1 MQWTLAAGA
10 AVRSSLSFAFDH
22 TLFKESPKVGFPILQ
37 GMTDETMAQ
46 FTVVLPKGTN
56 YTVVTSAPQTEITR
70 IHEFETSDFCVWGF
84 KATGLELDQTY
95 ALQFI
100 DSKGEVKD
108 QREFSALNLSA
119 RKVRLGIVSCAMD
132 HLHRDD
138 IWREFEKQ
146 KPDLALFIGDNVY
159 CDRRALNEKVDIPD
173 PQLIWDRYVATR
185 QRVAFYFQK
194 RLTPTL
200 AIWDDHDFGG
210 NNSLKS
216 FPYVKE
222 TTDTFNAFFAQ
233 EAGPSLIAGPGIARK
248 LSAFGGDLFMLDG
261 RSFRSEPK
269 VSGGSMFGDTQMA
282 WIKSQLRPTGTL
294 LLNGSVFFGGYG
306 DFESHEGDFPSDFKN
321 FLEVVRASG
330 ARAAFAS
337 GDVHFSEIMDIEPEL
352 LGYPTFELVSSS
364 IHSLTFPGHHDRYKN
379 PRRRDADS
387 SHNFLIFEGE
397 FLPSGIR
404 GEAICWVPGYD
415 MFRGLVK
422 AE

>member
-1 MQWTLAAGA
+1 MQWTVAAGA
-10 AVRSSLSFAFDH
+10 AVKSSLSLAFDH
-22 TLFKESPKVGFPILQ
+22 TLFKESPKVGFSILQ
-37 GMTDETMAQ
+37 GMTDETTAQ
-46 FTVVLPKGTN
+46 FTVVLPKGTG
-56 YTVVTSAPQTEITR
+56 YTIVTSAPRTEVTR
-70 IHEFETSDFCVWGF
+70 IHEVESSNFCVWGF
-84 KATGLELDQTY
+84 KVEGLNLGQAYSLQILDP
-95 ALQFI
+95 AGDI
-100 DSKGEVKD
+100 KD
-108 QREFSALNLSA
+108 QREFSALDLSP
-119 RKVRLGIVSCAMD
+119 RQVRLGIVSCAMD

-159 CDRRALNEKVDIPD
+159 LDRRALNDKVDVPD
-173 PQLIWDRYVATR
+173 PQLIWDRYVAAR
-185 QRVAFYFQK
+185 QRLAFYFQK

-222 TTDTFNAFFAQ
+222 TTDAFNAFFAQ
-233 EAGPSLIAGPGIARK
+233 EARPSLVEGPGIARK

-269 VSGGSMFGDTQMA
+269 AVGGSMFGDAQMK
-282 WIKSQLRPTGTL
+282 WVQEQLKPKGTL

-306 DFESHEGDFPSDFKN
+306 DFESHEGDFPADFKH
-321 FLEVVRASG
+321 FLSIVRASG

-337 GDVHFSEIMDIEPEL
+337 GDVHFSEIMDIESEI

-364 IHSLTFPGHHDRYKN
+364 IHSLTLPGHHERYQN

-387 SHNFLIFEGE
+387 SHNFVIFDGE
-397 FLPSGIR
+397 FSDQGIK
-404 GEAICWVPGYD
+404 GEAVCWVSGYD
-415 MFRGLVK
+415 QFRGLVST
-422 AE
+422 